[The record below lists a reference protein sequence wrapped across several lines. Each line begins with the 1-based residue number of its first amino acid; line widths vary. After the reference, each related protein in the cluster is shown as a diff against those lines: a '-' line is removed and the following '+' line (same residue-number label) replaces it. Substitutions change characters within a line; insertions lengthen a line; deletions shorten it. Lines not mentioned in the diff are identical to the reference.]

1 MALGKNYMKLFLKV
15 GNQTKV
21 TNQIK
26 SQTASVLKF
35 VSDPLTLQTL
45 FDQ

>member
-1 MALGKNYMKLFLKV
+1 MALGKNYMKYFLKV

-21 TNQIK
+21 ANQIR

-35 VSDPLTLQTL
+35 VS
-45 FDQ
+45 